1 MALVVMKFG
10 GSSVANTEKIMRAAG
25 IIAES
30 YKAGNSVAVVVSA
43 QGDTTD
49 DLIDKAGQIDSRP
62 SAREMDML
70 LATGEQASAALMAMA
85 LNKLGVSAISLT
97 GWQSGMLTDSNHAMA
112 RLRRVDGD
120 RLLQEI
126 ANKKIPIVTGFQ
138 GFSRNDDITTLGRGG
153 SDTSAVAL
161 AVALRADICKIY
173 TDVDGVYT
181 ADPRKIKTA
190 VKLKEITYDEM
201 LELAT
206 QGAQVLHNRS
216 VELAKKYQV
225 NLEVLSSKTN
235 KPGTIVKERT
245 DMEGLLVKGVAQ
257 DTNIAAISVIGV
269 PDQPGVAFKFI
280 SLLAKKNIHVDII
293 LQSEGRDGRQD
304 ITATVPLNMLEEA
317 LEILNENLEGIGA
330 AKIKAIKDVA
340 KVSIVGSGIQTNV
353 GVAARMF
360 GALYEAK
367 INIMMISTSEIK
379 ISILIDR
386 KDVERA
392 VAVIHDEFIL

>member
-1 MALVVMKFG
+1 MSLIVMKFG
-10 GSSVANTEKIMRAAG
+10 GSSVANTEKIMRVAG
-25 IIAES
+25 IIADA
-30 YKAGNSVAVVVSA
+30 YKEGNSVAVVVSA

-49 DLIDKAGQIDSRP
+49 DLIDKAGQIDQRP

-85 LNKLGVSAISLT
+85 INKLGVSAISLT
-97 GWQSGMLTDSNHAMA
+97 GWQSGMLTDKNHSMA
-112 RLRRVDGD
+112 RIRRIEGD

-126 ANKKIPIVTGFQ
+126 SNKNVVVVTGFQ
-138 GFSRNDDITTLGRGG
+138 GYSKNDDITTLGRGG

-161 AVALRADICKIY
+161 AVALRADVCKIY

-181 ADPRKIKTA
+181 ADPRKVKTA
-190 VKLKEITYDEM
+190 VKLKEISYDEM

-216 VELAKKYQV
+216 VELAKKYHV
-225 NLEVLSSKTN
+225 NLEVLSSLTN
-235 KPGTIVKERT
+235 MPGTIIKEST
-245 DMEGLLVKGVAQ
+245 NMEGLLVKGVAQ
-257 DTNIAAISVIGV
+257 DTNIAAVSVIGV

-280 SLLAKKNIHVDII
+280 SLLAQKNIHTDII
-293 LQSEGRDGRQD
+293 IQSEGRDGTQD
-304 ITATVPLNMLEEA
+304 ISATVPLNMVDEA
-317 LEILNENLEGIGA
+317 VELLKDSSGLN
-330 AKIKAIKDVA
+330 AKEVKVMKDVA

-360 GALYEAK
+360 GALSEAK
-367 INIMMISTSEIK
+367 INISMISTSEIK
-379 ISILIDR
+379 ISVIIAK

-392 VAVIHDEFIL
+392 VNAIHDEFIL

>member
-1 MALVVMKFG
+1 MSLIVMKFG

-25 IIAES
+25 IIAEA
-30 YKAGNSVAVVVSA
+30 YKEGNSVAVVVSA

-49 DLIDKAGQIDSRP
+49 DLIDKAGQIDQRP

-85 LNKLGVSAISLT
+85 INKLGVSAISLT
-97 GWQSGMLTDSNHAMA
+97 GWQSGMLTDKNHSMA
-112 RLRRVDGD
+112 RIRRIEGD

-126 ANKKIPIVTGFQ
+126 ANKNVVVVTGFQ
-138 GFSRNDDITTLGRGG
+138 GYSKNDDITTLGRGG

-161 AVALRADICKIY
+161 AVSLRADVCKIY

-181 ADPRKIKTA
+181 ADPRKVKTA
-190 VKLKEITYDEM
+190 VKLKEISYDEM

-216 VELAKKYQV
+216 VELAKKYHV
-225 NLEVLSSKTN
+225 NLEVLSSLTN
-235 KPGTIVKERT
+235 MPGTIIKEST
-245 DMEGLLVKGVAQ
+245 NMEGLLVKGVAQ
-257 DTNIAAISVIGV
+257 DTNIAAVSVIGV

-280 SLLAKKNIHVDII
+280 SLLAQKNIHTDII
-293 LQSEGRDGRQD
+293 IQSEGRDGTQD
-304 ITATVPLNMLEEA
+304 ISATVPLNMVDEA
-317 LEILNENLEGIGA
+317 VELLKDSSGLN
-330 AKIKAIKDVA
+330 AKEVKVMKDVA

-360 GALYEAK
+360 GALSEAK
-367 INIMMISTSEIK
+367 INISMISTSEIK
-379 ISILIDR
+379 ISVIIAK

-392 VAVIHDEFIL
+392 VNAIHDEFIL